1 MFCPKCGKINPDNEE
16 RCSGCGAEL
25 HAETEPITPAK
36 KRNGL
41 KIAFA
46 IVAVLIIICILI
58 FILSGCDMGGIPKDN
73 ISF

>member
-1 MFCPKCGKINPDNEE
+1 MFCPKCGKLNPDNGEK
-16 RCSGCGAEL
+16 CSGCGALL
-25 HAETEPITPAK
+25 HEEAEVKAPAK

-46 IVAVLIIICILI
+46 IIAVLIIVFIAVLILN
-58 FILSGCDMGGIPKDN
+58 GCDMGTIPEDN